1 MLTIAGLQVYIIIT
15 TQNLVLVWPL
25 AMITAL
31 KIRQL
36 ISYCLAVYRTWMSG
50 KNHSSSGQGLL
61 LLTDW

>member
-15 TQNLVLVWPL
+15 TQNLVRPL

-31 KIRQL
+31 KIAQL
-36 ISYCLAVYRTWMSG
+36 ISFCLAVYRTWMSG